1 MCDNRRVEARM
12 RVLVV
17 SSSPPFAQGMGEWL
31 REQLD
36 VEIVGQE
43 SGIEEAAQRIEQL
56 QPDLI
61 LLEMDQDARD
71 RSGALMRFLRNGLDT
86 QIIGVNLQDNC
97 ISFYYKDRWVMQK
110 VGDLLQVIR
119 EAGKAACSSCSAE
132 EEEETRGT

>member
-1 MCDNRRVEARM
+1 M

-17 SSSPPFAQGMGEWL
+17 SDSPPFAQGMGEWL
-31 REQLD
+31 RQQLD

-43 SGIEEAAQRIEQL
+43 SHIEEATQHIEAL

-61 LLEMDQDARD
+61 LLEMDQEARD
-71 RSGALMRFLRNGLDT
+71 PGGALMRFLRNGLDT

-119 EAGKAACSSCSAE
+119 EAGKATCNPCSAE
-132 EEEETRGT
+132 EMEKASGT